1 MASAQSHPESPEPC
15 SHSKTGT
22 DCIPV

>member
-1 MASAQSHPESPEPC
+1 MATAQSHPESPEPC
-15 SHSKTGT
+15 THSKTCT

>member
-1 MASAQSHPESPEPC
+1 MATAQSHPESPEPC
-15 SHSKTGT
+15 THSRTGT

>member
-1 MASAQSHPESPEPC
+1 MGDAQSRPESPEQC
-15 SHSKTGT
+15 THSKTGT

>member
-1 MASAQSHPESPEPC
+1 MATAQSHPESPEPC
-15 SHSKTGT
+15 IHSRTGT

>member
-1 MASAQSHPESPEPC
+1 MGDAQSHRGSPEPC
-15 SHSKTGT
+15 TRSKIGT